1 MPRFN
6 VVPSDSRVWIKA
18 RSSLHPIDSESSG
31 IEGFVEAELGP
42 DGNLDLSVPPKARIK
57 MAVELLSSGN
67 MFYDR
72 EMKRRV
78 DARRF
83 PTIDGELTAASRSG
97 SDGRYIMTGEVTFR
111 GVTNSYRDEM
121 TLDHNGDGTICL
133 EGEHTFDLRDFEFDP
148 PRILMLRVYPE
159 VTVKVRVVARAKD

>member
-31 IEGFVEAELGP
+31 IEGFVDAELGP
-42 DGNLDLSVPPKARIK
+42 DGGLDLSVPPKARIK

-97 SDGRYIMTGEVTFR
+97 NDGRYMMTGEVTFR

-121 TLDHNGDGTICL
+121 TLDHNGDGTISL
-133 EGEHTFDLRDFEFDP
+133 EGEHTFDLRDFEFEP

-159 VTVKVRVVARAKD
+159 VTVKVRVVARAEE